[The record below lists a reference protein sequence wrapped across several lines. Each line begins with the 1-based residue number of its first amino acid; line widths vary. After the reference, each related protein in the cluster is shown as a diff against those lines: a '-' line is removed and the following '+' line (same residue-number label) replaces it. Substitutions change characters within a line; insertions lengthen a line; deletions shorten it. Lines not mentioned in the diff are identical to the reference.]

1 VSPWGTLRTLGGVSE
16 DSCGGASVPRCAG
29 EGLEDDRVGAG
40 AGAGT
45 GVAWTGAGDVAGA
58 SAGSGALSGGLDTTL
73 GGAGTY

>member
-1 VSPWGTLRTLGGVSE
+1 M

-40 AGAGT
+40 AGT

-58 SAGSGALSGGLDTTL
+58 SAGSGALRGGLDTTF